1 MDYPKKLEKIA
12 KQMRD
17 EADNI
22 SPTKGTHPAPVLR
35 RWADA
40 IDGIA
45 SELSGAVYA
54 PNR

>member
-1 MDYPKKLEKIA
+1 MDYPQKLKNIA
-12 KQMRD
+12 QQMRD
-17 EADNI
+17 EADNL
-22 SPTKGTHPAPVLR
+22 SPTSGTHPAPVLR

-54 PNR
+54 KQN